1 MRLGC
6 PQRHHARASLLP
18 LLSRSTPAPAPDT
31 LAAILIATDEIELV
45 GTVAPTGQRITD
57 LLLRGQDLAF
67 LPHGA
72 DPAPDAWISISP
84 PDILWVAPPP
94 LPDRDGAV
102 ASRSS
107 GQRIFVRIGPYRIIG
122 VAHLAPATSIDHR
135 LAIQR
140 PFLPLT
146 SASVARE
153 TEHAS
158 GAVEDMDV
166 VIVNLARA
174 SDRRAIG

>member
-1 MRLGC
+1 M
-6 PQRHHARASLLP
+6 P
-18 LLSRSTPAPAPDT
+18 LLSRSTPAPTPDT
-31 LAAILIATDEIELV
+31 LDPILIATDEIELV
-45 GTVAPTGQRITD
+45 GAVAPTGQRITD

-84 PDILWVAPPP
+84 SDILWVAPPP

-102 ASRSS
+102 ASRVA
-107 GQRIFVRIGPYRIIG
+107 GERIFVRIGRYRIIG
-122 VAHLAPATSIDHR
+122 VAHLAPATVIDHR

-146 SASVARE
+146 GASVARE
-153 TEHAS
+153 AEHATA
-158 GAVEDMDV
+158 AVEDMDV

-174 SDRRAIG
+174 SDLRAFG